1 MSGVKTPE
9 VIGYEFGPYAKC
21 PICVGLQALGSVTA
35 SGRDREPPR
44 TEELERIL
52 DQRAGAVGINRE
64 DEDSFDSA
72 TDFPKRVRRGDKRE
86 GEDCHQ
92 CGAALGTVGW

>member
-1 MSGVKTPE
+1 MK

-35 SGRDREPPR
+35 TGRDREPPR

-52 DQRAGAVGINRE
+52 DKRAAAVGINRD
-64 DEDSFDSA
+64 DESSFDSA
-72 TDFPKRVRRGDKRE
+72 KDFPKRVREGDARE
-86 GEDCHQ
+86 GEECAQ
-92 CGAALGTVGW
+92 CGAALGTVAA

>member
-1 MSGVKTPE
+1 MSK

-21 PICVGLQALGSVTA
+21 PLCVGLTAVGSFTA

-52 DQRAGAVGINRE
+52 DDRAKAVGINRDRE
-64 DEDSFDSA
+64 DTFDSA
-72 TDFPKRVRRGDKRE
+72 KDFPKRVREGDDRE
-86 GEDCHQ
+86 GEECYQ